1 LEHVQ
6 EKRAPGLI
14 AGGIRF
20 FVRKCDNLKMLE
32 RFETALGSLAT
43 RGEITMT
50 RANCL
55 LLSAVC
61 ALAFAFGT
69 SAMALN
75 PQPLPPG
82 FKQPTSI
89 QASRF
94 SATHQRIWSSL
105 AGLKCPRCASGQHFP
120 N

>member
-1 LEHVQ
+1 LEHFQ
-6 EKRAPGLI
+6 ESTPPGLVT
-14 AGGIRF
+14 GGIRF
-20 FVRKCDNLKMLE
+20 SVRKCNYVKMLE
-32 RFETALGSLAT
+32 RFETALGGLAT
-43 RGEITMT
+43 RGEIIMT

-61 ALAFAFGT
+61 TLAFAIGT
-69 SAMALN
+69 PALALN

-94 SATHQRIWSSL
+94 SATHQRIWSSA
-105 AGLKCPRCASGQHFP
+105 AGLKCLRCASGQHFP

>member
-1 LEHVQ
+1 MRQ
-6 EKRAPGLI
+6 R
-14 AGGIRF
+14 
-20 FVRKCDNLKMLE
+20 KMLE
-32 RFETALGSLAT
+32 RFETALGGLAT

-69 SAMALN
+69 PAMALN

-94 SATHQRIWSSL
+94 SAPQQRILSSA